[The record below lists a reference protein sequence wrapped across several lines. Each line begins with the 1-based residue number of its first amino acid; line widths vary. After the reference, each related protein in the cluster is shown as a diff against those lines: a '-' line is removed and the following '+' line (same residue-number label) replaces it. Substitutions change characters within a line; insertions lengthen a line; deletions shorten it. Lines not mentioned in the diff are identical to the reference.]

1 MNGVAVS
8 WGSLYVS
15 TIFVSTS
22 KGESHERARAHR
34 CGLSLWDGRSGR
46 CEGTERQTGV
56 AGIIDGRFPQAPI
69 SQALSFWIVE
79 IGDEFAAIE
88 GEPGPH
94 VLNPRGTLHG
104 GWALTLIDSAT
115 GCACY
120 SLMPPDS
127 GYATVETKGNLSR
140 PILHNTGR
148 VRAEAR
154 VVTQG
159 KQIVSAEARV
169 VSKTK
174 GKILA
179 HGTSTMMVLPQ
190 QMAKG

>member
-1 MNGVAVS
+1 MNLHAPTAAAYRYGMADPADV
-8 WGSLYVS
+8 
-15 TIFVSTS
+15 
-22 KGESHERARAHR
+22 K
-34 CGLSLWDGRSGR
+34 GLSGKQVL
-46 CEGTERQTGV
+46 Q
-56 AGIIDGRFPQAPI
+56 GIIDGRFPQAPI

-79 IGDEFAAIE
+79 ISDGFAAFE

-94 VLNPRGTLHG
+94 VLNPRGTVHG

-154 VVTQG
+154 VVSQASRSSRRKRASSPRTT
-159 KQIVSAEARV
+159 ARFWP
-169 VSKTK
+169 T
-174 GKILA
+174 A
-179 HGTSTMMVLPQ
+179 HRP
-190 QMAKG
+190 

>member
-1 MNGVAVS
+1 MNAQVQAAAAYHYGLATPANV
-8 WGSLYVS
+8 
-15 TIFVSTS
+15 
-22 KGESHERARAHR
+22 KG
-34 CGLSLWDGRSGR
+34 L
-46 CEGTERQTGV
+46 TGKQV
-56 AGIIDGRFPQAPI
+56 LQGIIDGKFPQAPI
-69 SQALSFWIVE
+69 SQAMSFWIVE
-79 IGDEFAAIE
+79 IGDGFAAFE

-94 VLNPRGTLHG
+94 VLNPRGTVHG

-120 SLMPPDS
+120 SLMGPDT

-154 VVTQG
+154 VVSQG
-159 KQIVSAEARV
+159 KQIVSAEARIFAMAD
-169 VSKTK
+169 
-174 GKILA
+174 GKLLA

-190 QMAKG
+190 QMAG

>member
-1 MNGVAVS
+1 MN
-8 WGSLYVS
+8 
-15 TIFVSTS
+15 
-22 KGESHERARAHR
+22 AHTPPSPYR
-34 CGLSLWDGRSGR
+34 YGLASPADVRGLSGKEVL
-46 CEGTERQTGV
+46 Q
-56 AGIIDGRFPQAPI
+56 GIIDGKFPQAPI
-69 SQALSFWIVE
+69 SQALTFWIVE
-79 IGDEFAAIE
+79 VGDGFAAFE
-88 GEPGPH
+88 GEPGQH
-94 VLNPRGTLHG
+94 VLNPRGTVHG

-154 VVTQG
+154 VVSQG

-169 VSKTK
+169 FTK
-174 GKILA
+174 NDGKILA
-179 HGTSTMMVLPQ
+179 HGTSTMMVLSQ
-190 QMAKG
+190 QMAGQ